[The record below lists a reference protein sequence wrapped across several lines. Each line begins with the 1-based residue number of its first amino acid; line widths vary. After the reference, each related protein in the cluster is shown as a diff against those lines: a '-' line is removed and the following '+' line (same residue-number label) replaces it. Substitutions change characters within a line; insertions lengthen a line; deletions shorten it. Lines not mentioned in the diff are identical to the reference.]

1 MIIRSSS
8 FKEFVLD
15 TYLHGFFGLLIISLI
30 FILGEIKRY
39 RKDLKD
45 ITSDVL
51 EKINLSNYI
60 TKTNKIN
67 DDKNLDN
74 LQKIYDGSSFFS
86 EEIVDNIKLS
96 IYTQLGIFFVTVL
109 VLVFISD
116 KGRKYWKNLVFEK
129 VIFFLILI
137 SLEYIFYETVVNEY
151 QDIKNK
157 DIFNIFKRNI
167 NKLG

>member
-15 TYLHGFFGLLIISLI
+15 TYLHGFFGLLIVSLI

-51 EKINLSNYI
+51 VKINLSNYI
-60 TKTNKIN
+60 TKTNKVN
-67 DDKNLDN
+67 DDINLDN

-86 EEIVDNIKLS
+86 KEIVDNIKLS
-96 IYTQLGIFFVTVL
+96 IYTQLGIFFITVL
-109 VLVFISD
+109 VLVFISG

-157 DIFNIFKRNI
+157 DIFKIIKRNI
-167 NKLG
+167 NNLG